1 MKSKTD
7 KKAGESLAFAAAILL
22 AVSVANAETW
32 WEGDAPDGDGRTYWE
47 DSGNWWNGFSLPAHF
62 VRRNFTEG
70 KSRVVC
76 FRSANEFAGYL
87 VFGNDRSDEG
97 GEAGPVVFRA
107 DDETCGFRITN
118 NETVYIGAGDGA
130 GSIEIEGGS
139 YSVYNWQVGQSK
151 TAALTVAGGTVTGRN
166 QIIVGKESG
175 SDGTLAVS
183 DGGTVVCGEGAAENQ
198 IILAQNEGSAG
209 TININDG
216 GTLVAAHIQP
226 GTGTPVVNFNGGTLR
241 VNHGGTI
248 FASRGNFT
256 NNVNAAGGT
265 LDTAGHETYV
275 KALIKG
281 EGTLKIT
288 GGGTVR
294 FDNSGVRPECPL
306 YVEDC
311 VVYLTPA
318 TTPADM
324 LIGEKGFIRYDLV
337 DVTDSAAE
345 DQTLAEGVTIAIDE
359 GETLAE
365 HVLIRN
371 NGTLMWQAY
380 LDGTTLKA
388 RNMTGETADT
398 TIWTGYKG
406 DNWFTYVQNWT
417 CGVPSSST
425 KVVFPYAATVNQGTV
440 DLNCGDIVL
449 KTDGKVT
456 IQNGANVTKA
466 YHFWAHEISGSGS
479 LELSVNY
486 LETDNGSDM
495 DINVPVVFTA
505 NAYGTF
511 IQGRNGHT
519 VKINAPMTVDTQAK
533 GCTVQGGVAINGDL
547 TVTANS
553 TLTFSGTQTLKGVIE
568 GAGTIAGSFTTAEG
582 AVLKSTASADGGV
595 YSATCLTVE
604 GNADLSNAT
613 VGIEGGEALSDASSS
628 TEIILLKATG
638 TITWPGSVQ
647 YVIPGQK
654 YVWTITTG
662 TTTVGETTYNTLRA
676 VRKSGL
682 MIIIAGSTEA
692 TVEDQNQE
700 AQLSRNYGCL
710 SLV

>member
-1 MKSKTD
+1 MRDKSAKGSVVF
-7 KKAGESLAFAAAILL
+7 ARNRAVLAAVALFAW
-22 AVSVANAETW
+22 VANAETW
-32 WEGDAPDGDGRTYWE
+32 WEGDSPDGDGRTYWE

-151 TAALTVAGGTVTGRN
+151 TAALTVVGGTVTGRN
-166 QIIVGKESG
+166 QIVVGLNGG
-175 SDGTLAVS
+175 SDGTLTVS
-183 DGGTVVCGEGAAENQ
+183 DGGTVVCGEGTSENQ
-198 IILAQNEGSAG
+198 LSLAQKDGSVG

-216 GTLVAAHIQP
+216 GTLVVAHIQP

-241 VNHGGTI
+241 VNHDGTV
-248 FASRGNFT
+248 FASRENFT
-256 NNVNAAGGT
+256 NNVNTAGGT

-275 KALIKG
+275 KALVRG
-281 EGTLKIT
+281 EGTLTIM

-294 FDNSGVRPECPL
+294 FDNSGVRPECPIHI
-306 YVEDC
+306 EDG
-311 VVYLTPA
+311 VVYLTHA
-318 TTPADM
+318 MTPANIR
-324 LIGEKGFIRYDLV
+324 IGKKGFLRYDLV
-337 DVTDSAAE
+337 DVVDSAAE
-345 DQTLAEGVTIAIDE
+345 DQTLAEGVPIELPE

-388 RNMTGETADT
+388 RNMTGATVDL

-449 KTDGKVT
+449 KTGGKVT
-456 IQNGANVTKA
+456 IQNGANVTRA
-466 YHFWAHEISGSGS
+466 YHFWAHEISGDGS
-479 LELSVNY
+479 LALSVNY
-486 LETDNGSDM
+486 LETDDNSDM
-495 DINVPVVFTA
+495 NINVPVVIA
-505 NAYGTF
+505 ENAYGTF

-519 VKINAPMTVDTQAK
+519 VTINAPLTVDTHAK
-533 GCTVQGGVAINGDL
+533 GCTVQGNVAINGDL
-547 TVTANS
+547 AVTENS
-553 TLTFSGTQTLKGVIE
+553 TLTFSGTQTLKGAIE
-568 GAGTIAGSFTTAEG
+568 GAGTIAGSFATAEG
-582 AVLKSTASADGGV
+582 ATIRSVASEDDGV
-595 YSATCLTVE
+595 RSSTCLTVT
-604 GNADLSNAT
+604 GTADLVNAE
-613 VGIEGGEALSDASSS
+613 IEMVDEDGVLDGAETGDELVVFRAA
-628 TEIILLKATG
+628 EIINWSARTVSVGGRPWRVKRVFVTE
-638 TITWPGSVQ
+638 GS
-647 YVIPGQK
+647 
-654 YVWTITTG
+654 
-662 TTTVGETTYNTLRA
+662 ETFHALVA
-676 VRKSGL
+676 VKGVCGFAVFVR
-682 MIIIAGSTEA
+682 
-692 TVEDQNQE
+692 
-700 AQLSRNYGCL
+700 
-710 SLV
+710 